1 MWLWSGALPLWWLL
15 SGIPFGGAVFFFGAP
30 TLPLFAAMLV
40 VLVGAGLVVRRAL
53 NY

>member
-1 MWLWSGALPLWWLL
+1 MWFWSGALPLWWL
-15 SGIPFGGAVFFFGAP
+15 SGIPFGGTLLFFGPP

-40 VLVGAGLVVRRAL
+40 VLLGAGLAARRAL